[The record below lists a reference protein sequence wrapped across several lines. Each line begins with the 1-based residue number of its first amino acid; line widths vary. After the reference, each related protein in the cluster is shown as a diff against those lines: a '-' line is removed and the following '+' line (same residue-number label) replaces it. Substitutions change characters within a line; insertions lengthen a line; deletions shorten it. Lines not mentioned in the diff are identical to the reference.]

1 MKTLLIILLLACPL
15 FAQQV
20 EYDKFKDQTMVTG
33 EPVRIDRLY
42 MTVRALHKGQT
53 PGADLFAYLVFRSS
67 SRSWMFLKSHGL
79 IFLADGERIDL
90 GDGGHTGDVSSS
102 RYSVGVTERMIY
114 PISHSDLE
122 KIVKATAVELKLG
135 YVEAKLEDK
144 DKKGMREI
152 LAYK

>member
-1 MKTLLIILLLACPL
+1 
-15 FAQQV
+15 
-20 EYDKFKDQTMVTG
+20 
-33 EPVRIDRLY
+33 
-42 MTVRALHKGQT
+42 
-53 PGADLFAYLVFRSS
+53 
-67 SRSWMFLKSHGL
+67 
-79 IFLADGERIDL
+79 
-90 GDGGHTGDVSSS
+90 
-102 RYSVGVTERMIY
+102 MIY